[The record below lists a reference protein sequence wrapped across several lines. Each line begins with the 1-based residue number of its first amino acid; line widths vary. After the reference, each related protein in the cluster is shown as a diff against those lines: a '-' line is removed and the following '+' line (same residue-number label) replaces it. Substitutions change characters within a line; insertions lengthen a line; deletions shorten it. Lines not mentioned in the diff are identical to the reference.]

1 MPEDAGKRN
10 LSKTSFKELKQVK
23 DLLKIFGLSVLLD
36 FQAQQVRD
44 LLHQVYLE
52 DQLVILL
59 NYLKTIFGI
68 LSMTDI
74 LLLDLLQL

>member
-1 MPEDAGKRN
+1 MPEKRN